1 MCLILFALQQHE
13 DYPLV
18 VIANRDEYYARPTQA
33 AHWWQD
39 IPGIFAGRDL
49 EARGTWMGVNKNG
62 RFAAVTNVRERGSS
76 GPGKLSR
83 GKLTRD
89 FLSSH
94 EPAEAFLNS
103 IESAAHDYAGFNL
116 LVGDSSGLYFYS
128 NRDPG
133 IRCIPPGIYGIS
145 NGLFDEAWPKLV
157 SGKQALAAS
166 LKTSLDNN
174 VLMQILTDNNTAE
187 DEHLPETGV
196 PLNIERMLSSR
207 FIRSN
212 DYGTRACGIVKFTSQ
227 KQIIFVEHNYNHS
240 GITDDSVTEE
250 FQVGNTSQG

>member
-33 AHWWQD
+33 AQWWPD
-39 IPGIFAGRDL
+39 MPDIFAGRDL
-49 EARGTWMGVNKNG
+49 EAQGTWMGVNKNG
-62 RFAAVTNVRERGSS
+62 RFAAVTNVRE
-76 GPGKLSR
+76 PGNVSPARLSR
-83 GKLTRD
+83 GNLTRD
-89 FLSSH
+89 YLASND
-94 EPAEAFLNS
+94 PAETFL
-103 IESAAHDYAGFNL
+103 ESVESTAGDYAGFNL
-116 LVGDSSGLYFYS
+116 IVGDSSGLFFYS
-128 NRDPG
+128 NRHPG
-133 IRCIPPGIYGIS
+133 IRCILPGIYGVS

-166 LKTSLDNN
+166 LKTSLENN

-240 GITDDSVTEE
+240 GITDDSITEE
-250 FQVGNTSQG
+250 FQVENASQG